1 MKVNEHIAIQTGAI
15 LLVPYSKHHVPTY
28 HEWMQ
33 DKDLQEATASEP
45 LSIDEEYAMQQS
57 WRNDHD
63 KLTFIVCHPLD
74 SSSSP
79 TEAARTTLARAKID
93 DAPDRMI
100 GDINLFLFPP
110 DSEEME
116 EDVAALGGSVVG
128 EVELMIAKKDSQQK
142 GYGRAALLTFLDY
155 ILANWSLIGREYA
168 RRGEDSEKPQSSS
181 SEDIKPTDSEASGT
195 APAKDAGDLASTPQ
209 LAFLRVK
216 INQANV
222 GSIRLFDSVGF
233 VRTVDEPNYFGE
245 LELRWLPDIMILRRQ
260 KGWEKSRELAYHEVE
275 DEGFREELDKRA

>member
-1 MKVNEHIAIQTGAI
+1 
-15 LLVPYSKHHVPTY
+15 
-28 HEWMQ
+28 MQ

-45 LSIDEEYAMQQS
+45 LSMDEEYAMQQS

-63 KLTFIVCHPLD
+63 KLTFIVCQPLD

-128 EVELMIAKKDSQQK
+128 EVELMIANKDLQQK

-155 ILANWSLIGREYA
+155 ILVNWSLIGREYA
-168 RRGEDSEKPQSSS
+168 QRGENASEGKRIDASPA
-181 SEDIKPTDSEASGT
+181 DGIKPSNNKASGT
-195 APAKDAGDLASTPQ
+195 ASDKDAGDLASTPQ

-216 INQANV
+216 INQTNV
-222 GSIRLFDSVGF
+222 GSIRLFNSVGF

-245 LELRWLPDIMILRRQ
+245 LELRWLPDIMMLRRQ